1 MRNTYSRFVK
11 RLDQFVR
18 SGMFAAF
25 LAISGVI
32 SGAIVSL
39 YSTDIKQGW
48 SGLVSGAFPVNQAFW
63 SFAAIC
69 LMFFLSVGVRE
80 WRIGFVSAAYQRQL
94 IETVRTMPP
103 QNLLNIYSGIYIEVS
118 THVHEYVNV
127 IDDNDPDK
135 LGRVEAAIR
144 ITLDGMC
151 TLIAAFENYPDGA
164 VYSANVMEFL
174 CADTLRAD
182 AKLSKQVLERLRF
195 VETKTLDGLAGVLD
209 LQLAL
214 SSTSAQSDSS
224 AADKTLA
231 PLALPLPRQ
240 ESEVSGKTR
249 LLPGAPMAFNGPPC
263 LLEDSTKI
271 AALASER
278 CDVSPGVVKEI
289 ENYFHE
295 HASKTIGSILSVRV
309 NRQVAQCGIINIHCD
324 RPNVLYDEKQLY
336 TYINLINP
344 FLDVIYRLLLQR
356 SKLKG

>member
-1 MRNTYSRFVK
+1 MPGTYHCFVN

-32 SGAIVSL
+32 TGALVSL
-39 YSTDIKQGW
+39 YTTDIKQGW
-48 SGLVSGAFPVNQAFW
+48 SDLASGAVPTHQAFW
-63 SFAAIC
+63 IFVAIG
-69 LMFFLSVGVRE
+69 LLFFFSVGIRE
-80 WRIGFVSAAYQRQL
+80 WRIGFVTAAYQRQL

-103 QNLLNIYSGIYIEVS
+103 QNLLNIYSGIYMEVS
-118 THVHEYVNV
+118 THVHEHVNI
-127 IDDNDPDK
+127 IDDSDPEK
-135 LGRVEAAIR
+135 LERVEAAIR

-164 VYSANVMEFL
+164 VYSANVMEFISE
-174 CADTLRAD
+174 DRLRSD
-182 AKLSKQVLERLRF
+182 ARLGKQILERLRF
-195 VETKTLDGLAGVLD
+195 VETRTLDGLAGVLD
-209 LQLAL
+209 LQLTL

-224 AADKTLA
+224 APDKVLA
-231 PLALPLPRQ
+231 PLALPLPKL

-249 LLPGAPMAFNGPPC
+249 LLPGAPMAFGGPPC

-278 CDVSPGVVKEI
+278 CDISPGVVKEI

-309 NRQVAQCGIINIHCD
+309 NRRVAECGVINIHCD

-344 FLDVIYRLLLQR
+344 FLDVVYRLLLQR
-356 SKLKG
+356 SKLMG